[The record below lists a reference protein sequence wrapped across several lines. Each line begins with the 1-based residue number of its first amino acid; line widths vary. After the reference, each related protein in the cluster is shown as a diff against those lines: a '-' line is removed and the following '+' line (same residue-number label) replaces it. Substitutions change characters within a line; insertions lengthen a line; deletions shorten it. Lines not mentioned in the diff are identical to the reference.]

1 MKTFKRILSIVL
13 VLVMTATAV
22 PAFVSFTPKAEAVKI
37 FGKTAYYTKDDL
49 KSGYIELGSY
59 PQSQVTDSDLISTLY
74 GKMPPFDTWISYDYY
89 CGDGYCGSMTKD
101 VPMSYTDVEYDGAK
115 YRGVVFTQHRPKYTF
130 YECNDGNSYQ
140 DDNGYT
146 PGVYWFKFEPLKW
159 RVLDK
164 ETGLIMCENIIDS
177 QAYCNTAYKTEENIS
192 GAYGYRYYYYSDA
205 AHAYKQNE
213 YAKSSIRAWLN
224 NDFYNTAFSSID
236 KTAIATSK
244 LDDFGSACDTSLY
257 EEGKYLYD
265 KIFVLSRTEAFRSS
279 YGFENTSARPEEANW
294 DRAKE
299 AKGTDYAKC
308 QGLEVSNSVSNHSNG
323 NSGWLLRTAAP
334 DSATFYGSEAYIIN
348 SSGGMSSPGFLY
360 ATSWGVRPCLKINLH
375 THSYTASEKVGQD
388 ATHLSQGYKFCY
400 CICGESMRQVIPK
413 TTEHKYTSST
423 VEATCTEDGLITY
436 SCPCGHKYTEV
447 IPAGHKYKVTS
458 SVDATCTQA
467 GSITYTCTC
476 GDNYTE
482 TIPLLEH
489 NFEGSVCTGCGY
501 DRADDCSCNCHKSGI
516 SKFFFNIMLFFQKLF
531 GNNKVCACGK
541 NHY

>member
-22 PAFVSFTPKAEAVKI
+22 PASIGFSPKAEAVKI

-59 PQSQVTDSDLISTLY
+59 PQSRVTDSTLLAALTEQLN
-74 GKMPPFDTWISYDYY
+74 PFDLKGYHYY
-89 CGDGYCGSMTKD
+89 SGTGEAGTMQQSAYM
-101 VPMSYTDVEYDGAK
+101 MYTDVMYNSAK
-115 YRGVVFTQHRPKYTF
+115 YRYVLISAYRPKYTF
-130 YECNDGNSYQ
+130 DECSDRNSYQ
-140 DDNGYT
+140 DNNGYYEKKE
-146 PGVYWFKFEPLKW
+146 YWFKFEPLKW

-177 QAYCNTAYKTEENIS
+177 QAYCNTAYETEENIS
-192 GAYGYRYYYYSDA
+192 GAWGYRYYYYSDA

-224 NDFYNTAFSSID
+224 DDFYNTAFSSID

-244 LDDFGSACDTSLY
+244 LDDFGPACDTSLY

-265 KIFVLSRTEAFRSS
+265 KIFVLSRNEAFRSS
-279 YGFENTSARPEEANW
+279 YGFENTSARPDEANW

-308 QGLEVSNSVSNHSNG
+308 QGLEVSSSVSNHSNG
-323 NSGWLLRTAAP
+323 NSAWLLRTAAP
-334 DSATFYGSEAYIIN
+334 DTTTFCGSMTYIIN
-348 SSGGMSSPGFLY
+348 PSGGMRSPGYLY

-400 CICGESMRQVIPK
+400 CVCGESIRQVIPK
-413 TTEHKYTSST
+413 TTEHRYTSST

-447 IPAGHKYKVTS
+447 IPAGHK
-458 SVDATCTQA
+458 
-467 GSITYTCTC
+467 
-476 GDNYTE
+476 
-482 TIPLLEH
+482 
-489 NFEGSVCTGCGY
+489 FEGNNAACENCDYV
-501 DRADDCSCNCHKSGI
+501 CSCNCHKTGI
-516 SKFFFNIMLFFQKLF
+516 VKFFFSITLFFQRLF
-531 GNNKVCACGK
+531 GNNKVCACGR